1 MCLYKNTLER
11 VIHSNYGIL
20 FSLSLHLMRKAPKPD
35 WYSRVRNVTYHPS
48 CIHIHTCSCMFIH
61 SHEGKRLTVKNNISC
76 EISCSWFCPLW
87 HSSASAPVVILW
99 GNDVIHVLTKT
110 EILVTHRELSWTF
123 HSQSR
128 DWHVSL
134 SLLPLYVFWQSAR
147 RQRFGSLA
155 WQGHISR
162 HPDSS

>member
-1 MCLYKNTLER
+1 MLETAAFLNVKLQSVHTQCVLYMCLYKNTLER

-20 FSLSLHLMRKAPKPD
+20 FSLNLHLMRKAPKPD

-87 HSSASAPVVILW
+87 HSSASAQSLHLLDNECLLKNEEISF
-99 GNDVIHVLTKT
+99 HTRMKQVLGQYS
-110 EILVTHRELSWTF
+110 E
-123 HSQSR
+123 
-128 DWHVSL
+128 
-134 SLLPLYVFWQSAR
+134 
-147 RQRFGSLA
+147 
-155 WQGHISR
+155 
-162 HPDSS
+162 